1 MDEQS
6 NSVELSNTET
16 IKESLLE
23 PLEPVTEQ
31 VLEPV
36 TEPVLEPLESVT
48 EPVLEPVLK
57 PLESVT
63 ESVLE
68 PLEPVSVPLLEPLEP
83 VTEPVLEP
91 VVEPLEPVLESVS
104 VPLLEPLEPVTEPVS
119 VPLLEPL
126 EPVLE
131 SVSVPLLE
139 PLESVTEPVSV
150 PLLEPLEPVLESVS
164 LPVLKPLE
172 SVTESVTEPLEPV
185 LEIMLPVENVV
196 EKLELSLPLVDP
208 VLEQVTPVENVTNL
222 PIEEQDLKPINNPIL
237 DEIQLESGLV
247 TIDISDP
254 LKSNNTLET
263 INKLANDQDTMQR
276 MNVSI
281 QVLLEMYRVITS
293 SLLILFVPQI
303 CDDHIC
309 TTTENLVW
317 ETSTYNTALCFN
329 FISMAF
335 LVNMYYLEL
344 VRENRLIKYLSINP
358 ELANDNEEVS
368 KQLQLLPV
376 NKQNKIF
383 SINKYYRLSAY
394 VALGIYVLNVMLSAA
409 AVNKYYAGSQ
419 TTSTFVTYVLFI
431 ATKFGSVKTIISTD
445 KNIFY
450 SAYLIGKVQFN
461 DVDED
466 NKITK

>member
-23 PLEPVTEQ
+23 PLEQVSDPVLKP
-31 VLEPV
+31 LEPV
-36 TEPVLEPLESVT
+36 TEPVLEPLEPVTEPLLEPLEKVT
-48 EPVLEPVLK
+48 EPVLEP
-57 PLESVT
+57 LEQVI
-63 ESVLE
+63 
-68 PLEPVSVPLLEPLEP
+68 EPVSVPVLEPLEP
-83 VTEPVLEP
+83 VTEPVLK
-91 VVEPLEPVLESVS
+91 
-104 VPLLEPLEPVTEPVS
+104 PLEPVTEPVS
-119 VPLLEPL
+119 VPVLEPL
-126 EPVLE
+126 EPV
-131 SVSVPLLE
+131 
-139 PLESVTEPVSV
+139 TE
-150 PLLEPLEPVLESVS
+150 PLLEPLEPVIKQVLE
-164 LPVLKPLE
+164 PLE
-172 SVTESVTEPLEPV
+172 QVTESVTEPLSVPVLEPLEPLQSV
-185 LEIMLPVENVV
+185 IESVLESVTEPILEIMLPVENVV

-254 LKSNNTLET
+254 PKSNNTLET

-394 VALGIYVLNVMLSAA
+394 VALGIYVLNVMLSAS
-409 AVNKYYAGSQ
+409 AVNRYYAGSQ

-431 ATKFGSVKTIISTD
+431 ATKFGSVKTIVSTD